1 VLEQGFLYEDQ
12 LRIAAELDGSGNVV
26 SRFVYGTRVNVPEYL
41 VQNGTTY
48 RILTDHL
55 GSPRLVV
62 DASDGTV
69 VQRMDYDEFGRV
81 VLDTNPGFQP
91 FGFAG
96 GLYDPDTGL
105 VRFGA
110 RDYDP
115 QTGRWTAKDPIR
127 FTGRNPNLY
136 GYVLNDPVN
145 FIDTSGLL
153 GPLASGAIVGGVG
166 AVIGAG
172 VGFATGGVEGAGA
185 GFLTGGLTGFAAG
198 SGAAFLA
205 GAAAEF
211 GSSAA
216 LAGAVG
222 GGAFAPLGN
231 AFGQAAAVG
240 LGLHCILEY
249 VMNGCGD
256 AKTIESW
263 DEVAQ

>member
-1 VLEQGFLYEDQ
+1 
-12 LRIAAELDGSGNVV
+12 
-26 SRFVYGTRVNVPEYL
+26 VPEYL
-41 VQNGTTY
+41 VKGASTY
-48 RILTDHL
+48 RIVADHL
-55 GSPRLVV
+55 GSPRLVL
-62 DASDGTV
+62 DTSDGAV

-81 VLDTNPGFQP
+81 TSDTNPGFQP

-96 GLYDPDTGL
+96 GLYDRDTGL

-127 FTGRNPNLY
+127 FVGRSPNLY

-172 VGFATGGVEGAGA
+172 VGFATGGVEGAFA

-198 SGAAFLA
+198 SGASFFAA
-205 GAAAEF
+205 AAAEF

-222 GGAFAPLGN
+222 GGTFAPVGN

-240 LGLHCILEY
+240 LGFQDRVEPVPLVCSAFTGAAGGAAASAAAQGFASGANQAAAELAVALGFAPVDVGASIL
-249 VMNGCGD
+249 GR
-256 AKTIESW
+256 
-263 DEVAQ
+263 